1 MLKRFGWV
9 ILLFVL
15 CIQLSG
21 CAPAVFVVGGAAGAG
36 AVVWVKGKL
45 EEELNLPLSKVHQAS
60 LAALQE
66 LELPVQADRK
76 DMLAA
81 EIRSEFADGKD
92 IWIDIRSLTES
103 STKITIRVGMFG
115 DQSRSER
122 ILETVHRHL

>member
-1 MLKRFGWV
+1 MVRKFGRAV
-9 ILLFVL
+9 LLFAL
-15 CIQLSG
+15 CLQLSG

-45 EEELNLPLSKVHQAS
+45 EEELKLPLGKVHQAS
-60 LAALQE
+60 LAALKE
-66 LELPVQADRK
+66 LELPVQEDKK

-92 IWIDIRSLTES
+92 IWISIRSLTES

-115 DQSRSER
+115 DRARSQR
-122 ILETVHRHL
+122 ILDTVHRHL